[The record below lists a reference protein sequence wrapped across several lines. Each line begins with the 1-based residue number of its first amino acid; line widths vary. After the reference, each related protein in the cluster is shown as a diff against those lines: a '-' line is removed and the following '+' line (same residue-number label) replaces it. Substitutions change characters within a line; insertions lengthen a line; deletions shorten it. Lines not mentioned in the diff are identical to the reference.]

1 MGNALE
7 YASSWILQN
16 PSWTDLIIGGGIILQ
31 GELTILLSVYL
42 IINESITWWQ
52 FITVALLTLIVGESM
67 VYFFGRILRNTRFGW
82 KYYKKI
88 KANKKIQS
96 YTYYLKTNMGKLLI
110 LAKFLPATNFMIL
123 GLIGWSKTKFGK
135 FIKAYI
141 ISVVIWFGSMTA
153 VAYFFMSG
161 LHYLRSAKIFREVE
175 IGIVIIFILIFFGE
189 QILRKTFR
197 KYAAIE
203 EKAELIGEIVEE
215 QTEPPQKQ
223 ETQKPPEAEIQE

>member
-7 YASSWILQN
+7 YVSSWILQN
-16 PSWTDLIIGGGIILQ
+16 PSWTDLIIGAGILLQ

-42 IINESITWWQ
+42 VINKSITWTQ
-52 FITVALLTLIVGESM
+52 FITIAFLTLVIGESV

-110 LAKFLPATNFMIL
+110 FAKFLPATNFVIL

-135 FIKAYI
+135 FFKAHI
-141 ISVVIWFGSMTA
+141 TSAIIWFTSMTV
-153 VAYFFMSG
+153 VAYFLMSG
-161 LHYLRSAKIFREVE
+161 LHYLKSAKIFREVE
-175 IGIVIIFILIFFGE
+175 IGIILTFIIIFFGE
-189 QILRKTFR
+189 QILRKMFK
-197 KYAAIE
+197 KYATLE
-203 EKAELIGEIVEE
+203 EKAELIGEIIEE
-215 QTEPPQKQ
+215 QTESGQKQ
-223 ETQKPPEAEIQE
+223 ETQKPSETETKE